1 VQEEE
6 IQATKEKE
14 MEEEKGKHEEQEED
28 TVRFGPRC
36 RGTFQGITKR
46 RRLRMGGVM
55 GPRRPLMQRVWQR
68 K

>member
-1 VQEEE
+1 
-6 IQATKEKE
+6 